1 MLCPTVLPKLWGQ
14 FNLLPHA
21 LLGLVPILHVSS
33 VLLSL
38 SHLPVSR
45 LDLASGIH
53 PRGSELDWAHT
64 ALTTKF
70 CLCNSKIQSQRAA
83 ATEFVCARGFLGLF
97 PCLSPKSTM
106 KKIFF
111 SSVIPLALTFV
122 PLLPA
127 KCPIPVLISSPP
139 QPVENLPSKDSLGL
153 EISKTGMNF
162 SSLSCFVR
170 TQFCSH
176 LSPRGAGL
184 EGYNHRAISSQLF
197 HRSAFGKDQQSP
209 RK

>member
-1 MLCPTVLPKLWGQ
+1 MCPFLLGYPYLGHLSGAGGCSTEVAGCSGAAAGGQMLCPTVLPKLWGQ

-38 SHLPVSR
+38 PHLPVSR
-45 LDLASGIH
+45 LDLASVIH
-53 PRGSELDWAHT
+53 PHGSELDWAHA

-70 CLCNSKIQSQRAA
+70 CLFNSKIQSQRAA

-97 PCLSPKSTM
+97 SCLSPKSTV

-111 SSVIPLALTFV
+111 SSVIPLPLTFL

-127 KCPIPVLISSPP
+127 KCPIPILISSPL

-170 TQFCSH
+170 T
-176 LSPRGAGL
+176 
-184 EGYNHRAISSQLF
+184 
-197 HRSAFGKDQQSP
+197 
-209 RK
+209 